1 MENTNQENFDINDIK
16 DIKISW
22 NPSLEEKIDYIY
34 KSLKAQKR
42 NAYIKWFFKILIF
55 WLLVFFLFYFLPN
68 LPQEKKDFYTE
79 KFTNIVSERLSEFIT
94 PIVKDV
100 TWDVVKDMEIL
111 PEQTSTWNLKN
122 VDVQELQRKLEIIK
136 KMQNK

>member
-79 KFTNIVSERLSEFIT
+79 KFTNIVSKRLSEFIT

-122 VDVQELQRKLEIIK
+122 VDIQELQRKLEIIK
-136 KMQNK
+136 KMHNK

>member
-42 NAYIKWFFKILIF
+42 NAYIKAFLKVLVF

-111 PEQTSTWNLKN
+111 PEQTSTWKLKN

-136 KMQNK
+136 KMHNK

>member
-122 VDVQELQRKLEIIK
+122 IDVQELQRKLEIIK
-136 KMQNK
+136 KMHNK